1 LTDGEK
7 TLDEHI
13 FYYAQGLA
21 FVLDAMILGA
31 VFMMMS

>member
-1 LTDGEK
+1 
-7 TLDEHI
+7 LDEHI

-31 VFMMMS
+31 VFMRMS